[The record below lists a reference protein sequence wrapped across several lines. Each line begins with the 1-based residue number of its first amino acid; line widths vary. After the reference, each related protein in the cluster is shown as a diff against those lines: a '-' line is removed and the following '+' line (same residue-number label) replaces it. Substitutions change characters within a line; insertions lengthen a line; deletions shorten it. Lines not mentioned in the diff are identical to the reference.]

1 MKDHV
6 EKYNL
11 EKAHALA
18 KDYTNATGIECL
30 IVDGETIYNPCP
42 GAVHSVFCFQ
52 KDDKI
57 AKYCLNTHGNGAAM
71 AKNKGECVSY
81 FCPMGLLHW
90 SAPIIIDGKMEAA
103 FIAGHVF
110 MDNAKENITKQRQ
123 LSEIHEKVFRENPE
137 LRECMLSS
145 VVIEEE
151 RLESLKHILD
161 MMAAAVSQSKGP
173 ENQIEE
179 IRQLLEKERHAR
191 RKKKLATEKWQD
203 LSTAVE
209 NDDPMAIAQSL
220 ENITQVLLTGGDLET
235 ERQELMAFILILHN
249 KAERK
254 EIPNYL
260 TERCVSALSEINL
273 LESGEEMAAWIK
285 KNLRSLLEASNYLPS
300 IKNADMI
307 YSALHYINAN
317 YDQRITL
324 QQISDYVHFS
334 PPYFSKI
341 FKKELNTT
349 FTQYLTKVRIEES
362 KKLLA
367 DTSLALAD
375 IPGMVGFEEQSYFT
389 KVFRAVTG
397 ISPGKY
403 RDHLL
408 TS

>member
-1 MKDHV
+1 MKDHL

-11 EKAHALA
+11 EKAQDLA
-18 KDYTNATGIECL
+18 KDYTNATGVECL
-30 IVDGETIYNPCP
+30 LVDGETIYNPCP
-42 GAVHSVFCFQ
+42 GAIHDIFCFQ
-52 KDDKI
+52 KDDKV
-57 AKYCLNTHGNGAAM
+57 AKFCLNTHSNGAAI

-90 SAPIIIDGKMEAA
+90 SAPIVIDGKMEAA

-110 MDNAKENITKQRQ
+110 LDQAKENITNQRQ
-123 LSEIHEKVFRENPE
+123 LSEVHEKIFRENPE
-137 LRECMLSS
+137 LRESMLSS
-145 VVIEEE
+145 VVIDEQ
-151 RLESLKHILD
+151 RLESLKHILN
-161 MMAAAVSQSKGP
+161 MIAESISQ
-173 ENQIEE
+173 NQGVDVEIEE
-179 IRQLLEKERHAR
+179 IRRLLEKERHAR
-191 RKKKLATEKWQD
+191 RKRKLATEKWLD
-203 LSTAVE
+203 LAAAVE
-209 NDDPMAIAQSL
+209 KDDPVDIAQSL
-220 ENITQVLLTGGDLET
+220 ENIIQVLNTGGDLEA

-249 KAERK
+249 KAEQK

-273 LESGEEMAAWIK
+273 LDSGEDMAAWIK

-307 YSALHYINAN
+307 YSALHYINSN
-317 YDQRITL
+317 YNERITL
-324 QQISDYVHFS
+324 QEISDYVHFS
-334 PPYFSKI
+334 PPYFSKM

-367 DTSLALAD
+367 DTSLSLSD

-408 TS
+408 SS